1 MVDNQKASTYI
12 VLYFISARDIRIL
25 SRMCSGANE
34 VRKVKCMSDLIS
46 REAVIKAMENNSY
59 MVEVYGTKTKIIDG
73 MMMCCEI
80 ADLPTIEAVP
90 VVHGYNNNQNYHEV
104 DEFRCSVCGLHLE
117 DWSRR
122 IFDEDTGD
130 EFFVEYAFKYCP
142 NCGSK
147 MDGGK

>member
-1 MVDNQKASTYI
+1 MSRLIDADALIEDIKSKMPMG
-12 VLYFISARDIRIL
+12 SARGVFRAFVD
-25 SRMCSGANE
+25 
-34 VRKVKCMSDLIS
+34 DQ
-46 REAVIKAMENNSY
+46 
-59 MVEVYGTKTKIIDG
+59 
-73 MMMCCEI
+73 
-80 ADLPTIEAVP
+80 PTIEAVP

-142 NCGSK
+142 NCGAK